1 MAAAFEQDIGILLNG
16 KERSDVEVYRVIESW
31 VKVPAVKAVGRNG
44 KPLLIKI
51 NGKVEVEVEV
61 EAFYQYSLAS
71 SSADHAVAPLLR
83 ADVGMAAAL
92 LARIQYNLRIQGRV
106 TQPSHAATCGAA
118 LCQSYDAS
126 DASDA
131 GRCAPA

>member
-44 KPLLIKI
+44 K
-51 NGKVEVEVEV
+51 VEV

-92 LARIQYNLRIQGRV
+92 LARIQYNLRIQARV